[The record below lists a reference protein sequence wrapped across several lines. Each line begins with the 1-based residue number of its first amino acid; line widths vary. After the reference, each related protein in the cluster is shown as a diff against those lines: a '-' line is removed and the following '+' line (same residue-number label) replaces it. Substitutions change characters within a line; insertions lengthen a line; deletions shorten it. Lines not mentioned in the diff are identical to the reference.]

1 MDYYQLG
8 DLEKA
13 LRQRRSKGTSL
24 EAQVLYKWLGQM
36 IEALHYVHDQKMIH
50 RLGIEPKISHQISNS
65 KSQGSLW
72 IKRLYMY
79 TITYTV
85 MPSLQGFEAE

>member
-1 MDYYQLG
+1 MTPSLHLYIYPIPIPLMPQEHAIFVCIVMDYYQLG

-36 IEALHYVHDQKMIH
+36 VEALHYVHDQKMIH
-50 RLGIEPKISHQISNS
+50 RYIRN
-65 KSQGSLW
+65 
-72 IKRLYMY
+72 
-79 TITYTV
+79 
-85 MPSLQGFEAE
+85 

>member
-1 MDYYQLG
+1 MFSWTSISFLTQSYTPYTDDEQEHAIFVCIVMDYYQLG

-36 IEALHYVHDQKMIH
+36 VEALHYVHDQKMIH
-50 RLGIEPKISHQISNS
+50 R
-65 KSQGSLW
+65 
-72 IKRLYMY
+72 
-79 TITYTV
+79 
-85 MPSLQGFEAE
+85 

>member
-1 MDYYQLG
+1 MSIYLAIICPYTDVQEHAIFVCIVMDFYQLG

-36 IEALHYVHDQKMIH
+36 VEALHYVHNQKMIH
-50 RLGIEPKISHQISNS
+50 R
-65 KSQGSLW
+65 
-72 IKRLYMY
+72 
-79 TITYTV
+79 
-85 MPSLQGFEAE
+85 